1 MSSQRVRY
9 IKQFFPIDSYT
20 NDSIN
25 GEIDVVA
32 NNHHL
37 FSGATVYLTSDKDYT
52 NFKGVANVTSSNTF
66 SVGCYLNQ
74 NTLTH
79 YCVDGYLETQTGD
92 KAAHSLPRAV
102 GVDAIVQGYTTG
114 VNGATLRVD
123 VSLDDTHWI
132 YANTLVLTSNST
144 GFIKIPAGWAYMRPN
159 VVSIGANT
167 NLTVMTGDW

>member
-9 IKQFFPIDSYT
+9 IKNFYPIDSYT
-20 NDSIN
+20 NDRIN
-25 GEIDVVA
+25 GEVDVVA

-37 FSGATVYLTSDKDYT
+37 FSGATVYLTSDRDYT

-66 SVGCYLNQ
+66 SVNCYLDQ

-79 YCVDGYLETQTGD
+79 YCIDGYLETQTGD
-92 KAAHSLPRAV
+92 KGAHSLPRAV
-102 GVDAIVQGYTTG
+102 GVDTIVQCYTTG

-123 VSLDDTHWI
+123 VSLDETHWI
-132 YANTLVLTSNST
+132 YANTLTLNANSIGYIT
-144 GFIKIPAGWAYMRPN
+144 LPKGWAYMRPN

-167 NLTVMTGDW
+167 NLTIMTGDW